1 LHFYAV
7 IEFAQYFVFPS
18 VFALSAL
25 VFAAVFL
32 RIFCRVFLRRV
43 FSLFPSESFWLGIF
57 LPVIHYARAPK
68 VKRRAPWRGRPRV
81 KDARVRI
88 RTLRFSPQAERDLL
102 ARILGELGKLGSN
115 VNQSA
120 KWSNIEQAAPSFA
133 ELVKMREDI
142 ALMRAAVLQ
151 ALARGDDRGD

>member
-1 LHFYAV
+1 MTDV
-7 IEFAQYFVFPS
+7 TT
-18 VFALSAL
+18 
-25 VFAAVFL
+25 
-32 RIFCRVFLRRV
+32 
-43 FSLFPSESFWLGIF
+43 
-57 LPVIHYARAPK
+57 APK

-88 RTLRFSPQAERDLL
+88 RTLRFSPEEDAAVDKSAAQAGLSFGAFLRALALGSAGPRAKKRPQAERDLL

>member
-1 LHFYAV
+1 MVTTAP
-7 IEFAQYFVFPS
+7 AQT
-18 VFALSAL
+18 SAT
-25 VFAAVFL
+25 
-32 RIFCRVFLRRV
+32 
-43 FSLFPSESFWLGIF
+43 S
-57 LPVIHYARAPK
+57 ARK
-68 VKRRAPWRGRPRV
+68 RAPWRGRPRAANP
-81 KDARVRI
+81 KGKRI
-88 RTLRFSPQAERDLL
+88 ALRCTVEDYALIAEWAAEAGLSIGGYLRALALGSAGPRAKKRPQAERDLL